1 MTKMEKNM
9 VLVAIVN
16 TLDDEDIKEILG
28 EDTEI
33 TREEILNA
41 LAHEK
46 ELLDNKKE
54 SKANSKEEKEKLTIR
69 ATVLEVL
76 KECTAEDGL
85 RLKDITPLVNAKLE
99 SDYTSNKVEPQVRYL
114 KNEGTVIRT
123 EIKRNAYFKLANVE

>member
-33 TREEILNA
+33 TREEILDA

-69 ATVLEVL
+69 ETVLEVL
-76 KECTAEDGL
+76 KESTAEDGL
-85 RLKDITPLVNAKLE
+85 RIKDITPLVNAKLE

-123 EIKRNAYFKLANVE
+123 EIKRNAYFKLASVE